1 MCVCVLAGARREPFG
16 PLLSAK
22 AVYLRSGKCAILVNL
37 AKYQMQSFLGR
48 NCVCMCVSRSVV
60 SSSLRPHR
68 MEPAW
73 LLRPWD
79 SLGQNTGVGSH
90 FLLQRN
96 FPTHGSNPGLLHRQ
110 QSLPF
115 ELQGNQGETE
125 TSYLGDFLPICLFY

>member
-1 MCVCVLAGARREPFG
+1 MVVVTVENSFQGAHAEATSVCVCVCVCVCVLAGARREPFG

-68 MEPAW
+68 M
-73 LLRPWD
+73 
-79 SLGQNTGVGSH
+79 
-90 FLLQRN
+90 
-96 FPTHGSNPGLLHRQ
+96 
-110 QSLPF
+110 
-115 ELQGNQGETE
+115 
-125 TSYLGDFLPICLFY
+125 